1 MKVVCK
7 TEHCLDALLEEKGK
21 LEDLKKDRFE
31 PLFFTGV
38 ARGMAKKA
46 TRWGETGF
54 VDRPNR
60 YRFAG
65 RFLAFRGKTRLAW
78 FERVVALRL

>member
-1 MKVVCK
+1 MDFVKIK
-7 TEHCLDALLEEKGK
+7 KIDLE
-21 LEDLKKDRFE
+21 E

-38 ARGMAKKA
+38 AQGMAEKA

-54 VDRPNR
+54 VDRPIR

-65 RFLAFRGKTRLAW
+65 RFLAFRGETRLAW